1 MRFQS
6 LHSLWHKN
14 FFELFKLLDYITLR
28 YNLILSTFLQ
38 FYFLILTA
46 QECPIEKTCGFFI
59 KKADVFLFW
68 ISEKVWILLQSNFQL
83 IWNAI
88 SFTVSTKKTHLTVL
102 LQHWSINYDRS
113 IISIFDYLKSV
124 QFISSCS
131 RAKIMIYNEQLRGF
145 LIVRQ
150 ARIWIKN
157 LLQITIFAQNLS
169 LR

>member
-1 MRFQS
+1 MRSQS

-46 QECPIEKTCGFFI
+46 QECPIEKNVGFY
-59 KKADVFLFW
+59 KKSDVFLYW
-68 ISEKVWILLQSNFQL
+68 ISEKGWILLQGNLQL

-113 IISIFDYLKSV
+113 ILSTFDYSDISIGSHHD
-124 QFISSCS
+124 IN
-131 RAKIMIYNEQLRGF
+131 YN
-145 LIVRQ
+145 
-150 ARIWIKN
+150 
-157 LLQITIFAQNLS
+157 
-169 LR
+169 